1 MHISLTGRDPCA
13 YPRDVTRTATRCGA
27 PGDESGAV
35 AAPVEGERQGLQIE
49 PGKAG
54 EEGKRE
60 PGEAGALGEQ
70 EQARAA
76 RAQ

>member
-1 MHISLTGRDPCA
+1 MLEPAHRREVLG
-13 YPRDVTRTATRCGA
+13 GA
-27 PGDESGAV
+27 PGEESGAV
-35 AAPVEGERQGLQIE
+35 AALVEGERQGLQIE
-49 PGKAG
+49 PAKAG